1 MRDFPTRRISP
12 TTFATRSTIDSG
24 DSGVHRK
31 LTDLIGRSATLA
43 HVEPP
48 SNLEFYKRYKPDEQ
62 KWLEEIGAVFARE
75 PGEPMPDLAQFPPE
89 LMEYVA
95 FPGTF
100 FDVTPLHL
108 LSTSSL
114 AFMKTRNPE
123 ADWDIRRFR
132 PNILVDTGS
141 KASGLAENAWIGK
154 SLKIGTVVV
163 QCPAPTPRCGM
174 TTREQPGLRFD
185 KTMLRT
191 IVKEAE
197 QNLGVYGV
205 VGQPGDIKVGDDVEL
220 ID

>member
-1 MRDFPTRRISP
+1 M
-12 TTFATRSTIDSG
+12 
-24 DSGVHRK
+24 
-31 LTDLIGRSATLA
+31 A

-108 LSTSSL
+108 LSASSL

-205 VGQPGDIKVGDDVEL
+205 VGQHGDIKVGDDVEL